1 MKEAG
6 MAILISEKL
15 LFRWKNIARNK
26 EHYFKMIKVVSL
38 SSGHNNP
45 KWSYS

>member
-1 MKEAG
+1 

-15 LFRWKNIARNK
+15 FFKPKNIARNK
-26 EHYFKMIKVVSL
+26 EGYFKMIKGGANL
-38 SSGHNNP
+38 SSGHNYP